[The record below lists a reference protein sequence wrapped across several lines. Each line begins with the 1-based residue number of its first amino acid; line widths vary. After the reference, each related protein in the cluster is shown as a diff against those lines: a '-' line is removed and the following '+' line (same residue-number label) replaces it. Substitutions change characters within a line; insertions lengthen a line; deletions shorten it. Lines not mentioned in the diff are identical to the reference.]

1 MKRRG
6 SIRQAAVFAL
16 FFVIVCL
23 TAPAP
28 AEDGENIKF
37 SLMGAMYLNADTG
50 PDYNEDYCVTLYID
64 VSDYRRVSFPVYFK
78 SPACAMVYDRD
89 KNVIDIIQDVP
100 YGIPAE
106 YTLPWNAKYLSISVE
121 RSHKNQL
128 TVLGYETLP
137 DTNSDEELFE
147 TEQNVSD
154 EPAQPEEE
162 SAAEEKAAGSDIE
175 KTAGDEPAQPEEEK
189 NAEEKQ
195 EKTEEEKAAEEEAAF
210 KEKLN
215 KNLKAME
222 KEQLRQ
228 DDWPLETIIHD
239 GGMAKIFRTIGVV
252 GDSLSSGAMTYKG
265 AGEESRQINVDMYE
279 YSWIQYMARYC
290 GSTAYNFSVSGMGT
304 DNFFG
309 SEYYDL
315 MIDGEHLC
323 QANFIAL
330 GHNDYNRSVPIG
342 AIEDIDLENW
352 ENNAK
357 TYMGNYARII
367 SSIKSIQPTAKIF
380 PS

>member
-137 DTNSDEELFE
+137 DTNSDGELFE
-147 TEQNVSD
+147 TEQNVS
-154 EPAQPEEE
+154 
-162 SAAEEKAAGSDIE
+162 
-175 KTAGDEPAQPEEEK
+175 DEPAQPEEEK

-210 KEKLN
+210 KEKFN

-239 GGMAKIFRTIGVV
+239 GGMAKNIQNDRRCG
-252 GDSLSSGAMTYKG
+252 
-265 AGEESRQINVDMYE
+265 RQPIIRRN
-279 YSWIQYMARYC
+279 
-290 GSTAYNFSVSGMGT
+290 
-304 DNFFG
+304 
-309 SEYYDL
+309 DL
-315 MIDGEHLC
+315 
-323 QANFIAL
+323 
-330 GHNDYNRSVPIG
+330 
-342 AIEDIDLENW
+342 
-352 ENNAK
+352 
-357 TYMGNYARII
+357 
-367 SSIKSIQPTAKIF
+367 
-380 PS
+380 